1 MEGDMRKLW
10 IAALVAAATAGCSTL
25 KQGYD
30 PMQDVDLD
38 KVAAVERAARQQLN
52 LQILWV
58 NPPMKTT
65 RAP

>member
-1 MEGDMRKLW
+1 MRKLW

-25 KQGYD
+25 NQNYD
-30 PMQDVDLD
+30 RTQDIDLD

-58 NPPMKTT
+58 NPPAKAT